1 MGSIRMGMTKL
12 IAPNLKFLPHR
23 LVHGVKQFHLVAEPV
38 EQTLV
43 SGVIVRAWG
52 YNGSTPG
59 PVMVVRPG
67 ERVQVVFVNR
77 LPTATSIHWHGLIV
91 PNEVDGVPEIG
102 AGPVIRPGETYVYEF
117 VVRQAGTFM
126 YHAHTMDA
134 KQEMMGLAGMI
145 VSLPRVLSTHREYVI
160 LLQEWAVQTD
170 SGMDMAGMQ
179 MGGHTLSMTQATGD
193 ASMSEHTT
201 YGEPGTK
208 GRRFD
213 INPMSMD
220 FNYFTLNGK
229 AYPDTASLRVRR
241 GERVRIRMG
250 NISMDSHPMHLHGHE
265 FQVVAADGSDLMFPW
280 SKNTINVAPGETWD
294 IEFDANN
301 PGVWAFHCHKP
312 HHTTN
317 AHQPGMGGMFTT
329 VTYV

>member
-1 MGSIRMGMTKL
+1 MTL
-12 IAPNLKFLPHR
+12 WC
-23 LVHGVKQFHLVAEPV
+23 VKPGHLC
-38 EQTLV
+38 
-43 SGVIVRAWG
+43 I
-52 YNGSTPG
+52 
-59 PVMVVRPG
+59 
-67 ERVQVVFVNR
+67 
-77 LPTATSIHWHGLIV
+77 
-91 PNEVDGVPEIG
+91 
-102 AGPVIRPGETYVYEF
+102 
-117 VVRQAGTFM
+117 
-126 YHAHTMDA
+126 HAHTMDS

-145 VSLPRVLSTHREYVI
+145 VSLARQPMTHREYVI

-170 SGMDMAGMQ
+170 GGMDMAGMQ
-179 MGGHTLSMTQATGD
+179 MGGQTLPMTQTTG
-193 ASMSEHTT
+193 APSMSEHPTH
-201 YGEPGTK
+201 GEPGTQ

-229 AYPDTASLRVRR
+229 AYPDTAPLRVRR
-241 GERVRIRMG
+241 GERVRIRLG